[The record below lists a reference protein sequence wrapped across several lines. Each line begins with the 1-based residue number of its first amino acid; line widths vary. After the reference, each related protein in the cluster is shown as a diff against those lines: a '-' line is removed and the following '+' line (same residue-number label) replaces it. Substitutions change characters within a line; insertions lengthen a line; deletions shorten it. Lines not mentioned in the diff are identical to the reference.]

1 MAVPKFF
8 DFFPYVLAVL
18 NESETLS
25 TAQIRKAVIAEAHL
39 TEEDLSVM
47 LPSGKQRTVD
57 NRINWAVTYLKKAT
71 LIHAV
76 SRGKYAIT
84 DEGRKA
90 YAEAGSSINLQYLE
104 QYDSF
109 RAFHN
114 AKNNSGEFVAP
125 QSDTSENTPQDTLDL
140 AFSQINTELADDLLS
155 AVMERSPQFFEKL
168 VIDLLVRMGYGGA
181 FDDAGQVVGQSGD
194 EGIDGII
201 REDKLGFS
209 NIYIQ
214 AKRWDPDTTVGRPE
228 IMKFVGALAGQGA
241 NKGLFIT
248 TAHFSKEAR
257 SYAQKQ
263 LTTKVVLVDGERLAK
278 LMIEY
283 DVGVSTQSTYAIK
296 KIDSDFF
303 SEEND

>member
-114 AKNNSGEFVAP
+114 VKNNSGEFVAP

-168 VIDLLVRMGYGGA
+168 VVDLLVRMGYGGA